1 MYSFFFFKEN
11 NLLHFHA
18 NNHLPDFKMG
28 KKLTLPPLCFIF
40 AAHAEHF
47 TSDTFGPHVC
57 GFPPPPRPSSSLW
70 YSWVSYKFTS
80 DPVYLEIA
88 SDPTEEELP
97 QHCFHGP
104 NFRYQSQ
111 SHVTSTSD
119 RLALNLDSHECLLGF
134 NNLVKWLTQLR
145 EILLFTGL
153 L

>member
-1 MYSFFFFKEN
+1 MQIIISLI
-11 NLLHFHA
+11 LLRWEKNSLF
-18 NNHLPDFKMG
+18 LLCVSSLLLMQSTSL
-28 KKLTLPPLCFIF
+28 LTLLVPTCVG
-40 AAHAEHF
+40 
-47 TSDTFGPHVC
+47 SPH
-57 GFPPPPRPSSSLW
+57 PPRPSSSLW